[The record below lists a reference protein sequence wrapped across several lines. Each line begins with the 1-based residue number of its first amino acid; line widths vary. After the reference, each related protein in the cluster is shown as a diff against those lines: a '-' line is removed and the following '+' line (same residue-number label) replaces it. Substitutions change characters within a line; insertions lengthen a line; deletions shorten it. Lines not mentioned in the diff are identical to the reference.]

1 MVSKG
6 FGQSDPTPKAHDLKW
21 HIRTGCAIFFAVW
34 CPNKLIFDDAGPG
47 AAFVVARWHELFD
60 EFTPD
65 TFHPKLY
72 NLPGLVAEATMI
84 GELQEIHDAWN
95 KHLKQVQAELS
106 ERLAKGVERTACP
119 PRHFGMLETLNKA
132 TSPAEVVGIGRVLK
146 LEGFRDHL
154 ENRVRNQFRD
164 LNIETAA
171 DRKEDTDALLT
182 ILATHAFRKGCS
194 SEDTGNLIESLTG
207 EGTSVKDLILGTMP
221 EQPSFFDC
229 IVAIRAKDERTETA
243 IRAVCDNLN
252 VTRAKANTPGLTGE
266 GGLVFLRRAT
276 SGLREAD
283 AVESFKSDIREGLNL
298 LALYQQTAAPAIL
311 EEAWIMVAEGARP
324 VQSRSPSFR
333 NLHPRR
339 NSVQLADKAAAALTG
354 SRDEPAIRS
363 ALDLHNLA
371 LSMTDHRLRLV
382 NLWSALECLASL
394 VEGDSIISRVERMVC
409 PILAWRK
416 PEKIVRYLAI
426 SIHLWLKN
434 NPDIDRTNLPFG
446 LGYNESVAPERI
458 LALLAE
464 QENSTGIR
472 ALMNLVSGHPLLL
485 YRVNQAWKLVHDPT
499 CLHKDLSSSSKRLGW
514 HLWRIYRARNLLVHQ
529 GVEPECLPQLAN
541 HLQQYLSWTL
551 SRLLHGLTFGRD
563 WTAGDSWHFWK
574 SKSDHLMSSLATA
587 PHLLVMEDLFPEELR
602 KPGERIYQSP
612 P

>member
-1 MVSKG
+1 M
-6 FGQSDPTPKAHDLKW
+6 
-21 HIRTGCAIFFAVW
+21 W
-34 CPNKLIFDDAGPG
+34 CPNKQTFDDAGPG
-47 AAFVVARWHELFD
+47 RAFVVARWHELFD

-65 TFHPKLY
+65 TFHPKLF
-72 NLPGLVAEATMI
+72 NLAGLLAESTMI
-84 GELQEIHDAWN
+84 GELQANHDAWN

-106 ERLAKGVERTACP
+106 ERISKGGERDSCS
-119 PRHFGMLETLNKA
+119 PRHLAMLETLAKA
-132 TSPAEVVGIGRVLK
+132 ATPAEVVGIGRVLE
-146 LEGFRDHL
+146 LEGLRDQL
-154 ENRVRNQFRD
+154 ENRVRIQFRD
-164 LNIETAA
+164 LDIGTAN
-171 DRKEDTDALLT
+171 DRKENTDSLLT

-194 SEDTGNLIESLTG
+194 SEDSQSLIDSLSG
-207 EGTSVKDLILGTMP
+207 EELSVRDSILDTMP
-221 EQPSFFDC
+221 EQRTSFNC
-229 IVAIRAKDERTETA
+229 IVAIRAKDEQTETA

-252 VTRAKANTPGLTGE
+252 VARVSPNIPGLPVE
-266 GGLVFLRRAT
+266 GDFIYLRRET
-276 SGLREAD
+276 PGLREAD
-283 AVESFKSDIREGLNL
+283 AVESFKADIREGLNL
-298 LALYQQTAAPAIL
+298 LALYQQIAAPAIHGD
-311 EEAWIMVAEGARP
+311 AWIMESEGARQ

-339 NSVQLADKAAAALTG
+339 NSVQLADKAAAALAG
-354 SRDEPAIRS
+354 SKDEPAIRS

-394 VEGDSIISRVERMVC
+394 IEGDSIISRVERMVC

-426 SIHLWLKN
+426 SIHFWLKN
-434 NPDIDRTNLPFG
+434 NPELNRSNLPFG

-464 QENSTGIR
+464 PENSTGIR

-485 YRVNQAWKLVHDPT
+485 YRVNQAWKLIHDPS
-499 CLHKDLSSSSKRLGW
+499 CLYKDLSSSSKRLGW

-551 SRLLHGLTFGRD
+551 SRLLHGLTFGPN
-563 WTAGDSWHFWK
+563 WTARDSWFFWK
-574 SKSDHLMSSLATA
+574 SKSDHLISCLATS
-587 PHLLVMEDLFPEELR
+587 PHLLIMEDLFPEELR
-602 KPGERIYQSP
+602 QPGEVVYP
-612 P
+612 GY